1 MKTDTEKGSPSSNPT
16 SLPVSIPI
24 EGMTCAACV
33 GRVQRAIAKADGV
46 ERVSVNL
53 ATEKAELVLNDNAAL
68 RSAIDAVT
76 DSGYGVPLEEFDLEI
91 GGMTCASCI
100 FRVEKAL
107 RKIPGLLDASVNLA
121 TEQARVRFPVGAVST
136 ADLIRAVEKA
146 GYTARLPVKSAAREP
161 QQEAERNLQ
170 KEKRTLG
177 ASILLT
183 LPLVLPML
191 LEPFGFTV
199 MLPGWWQLFL
209 ATPVQ
214 FLFGARFYRAAYH
227 AVRAKSG
234 NMDLLVSLGTSA
246 AFGLSLYHLLTAGEH
261 AHHAGLYFE
270 SSAAVITLV
279 LLGKFL
285 ESRAKYRTTEAIR
298 ALQKLRPAMAFVRK
312 GNDFI
317 ETPVEQ
323 IHIKDIVM
331 VRPGE
336 TVSVDGVI
344 EEGESE
350 IDESMLTGESL
361 PVIKRKGDAVSGGS
375 VNGSGMLLVRAT
387 AVGAETMLSRII
399 RLVETAQAD
408 RAPIQRL
415 VDRISEVFVPVV
427 LGIAVLTILAW
438 GLMTGNWERALIHG
452 VAVLVIACPCALGLA
467 TPTAIM
473 VGTGLGARLG
483 ILIRNATALERAHT
497 VRTILF
503 DKTGTLT
510 IGRPELV
517 RLIPISEDELSSL
530 KKAAALQKKS
540 EHPLAH
546 AVVKAARK
554 ASIDV
559 PEATEVRALPGRGIE
574 GRVGTSLLRIGSA
587 TMLEEMQL
595 TLPEARIIEPL
606 NREGITVSFLV
617 DVHSRSILAVLGF
630 ADTIKPTARKTLQK
644 LKELKIRTVMLTG
657 DSRASAE
664 RIAKDLALDEVI
676 TDVLPERKADVVK
689 EYRNRGDVVAMVGDG
704 INDAPALAA
713 ADVSMAMATGTD
725 VAMSSS
731 DITLMNGNPL
741 LIPDAIE
748 LSRKTHAKIRQG
760 LFWAFIYNVIG
771 IPLAAAGYLSPVLAG
786 LAMALSSVSVVT
798 NALLLRRWKPASMQA
813 EKKPAHQQHDN
824 EGTHPASG
832 RSSEAGQ
839 MTDMR
844 AQIERNKSN
853 GPTVRQRHVG
863 AKRQTP

>member
-1 MKTDTEKGSPSSNPT
+1 MKTDTGDQTAKTIHTPGSAPVPVST
-16 SLPVSIPI
+16 SLSVSIPI

-33 GRVQRAIAKADGV
+33 GRVQRAVAKADGV
-46 ERVSVNL
+46 EGVSVNL
-53 ATEKAELVLNDNAAL
+53 ATEKAELMLRDPAAL

-76 DSGYGVPLEEFDLEI
+76 ESGYGVPLEEFDLEI
-91 GGMTCASCI
+91 GGMTCASCVS
-100 FRVEKAL
+100 RVEKAL
-107 RKIPGLLDASVNLA
+107 RKLPGLLDASVNLA
-121 TEQARVRFPVGAVST
+121 TERAHVRFPVGAVTT
-136 ADLIRAVEKA
+136 ADLIRVVEEA
-146 GYTARLPVKSAAREP
+146 GYTAQLPVSTQPAAEER
-161 QQEAERNLQ
+161 QQEAERRLQ
-170 KEKRTLG
+170 REKRIPG

-183 LPLVLPML
+183 LPLLLPML
-191 LEPFGFTV
+191 LEPFGLAV
-199 MLPGWWQLFL
+199 MLPGWWQLLL

-214 FLFGARFYRAAYH
+214 FLFGARFYKAAYH

-298 ALQKLRPAMAFVRK
+298 ALQRLRPAMARVQK

-317 ETPVEQ
+317 DTPVEM
-323 IHIKDIVM
+323 IRIGDIVM

-361 PVIKRKGDAVSGGS
+361 PVSKRKGDAVSGGS
-375 VNGSGMLLVRAT
+375 VNGSGMLLVRTT
-387 AVGAETMLSRII
+387 AVGTETMLSRII
-399 RLVETAQAD
+399 RLVETAQAG

-415 VDRISEVFVPVV
+415 VDRISEIFVPVV

-438 GLMTGNWERALIHG
+438 GFLTGNWEQALIHG

-473 VGTGLGARLG
+473 VGTGLGARSG
-483 ILIRNATALERAHT
+483 ILIRDAEALERAHAIH
-497 VRTILF
+497 TILF

-510 IGRPELV
+510 SGRPELV
-517 RLIPISEDELSSL
+517 ELIPLNEDEMASL

-546 AVVKAARK
+546 AVVKAAEK
-554 ASIDV
+554 ADIDV

-574 GRVGTSLLRIGSA
+574 GRVDEFLLRLGNA
-587 TMLEEMQL
+587 AMLEEMQI
-595 TLPEARIIEPL
+595 TLPDSEILEPL
-606 NREGITVSFLV
+606 HREGRTVSFLV
-617 DVHSRSILAVLGF
+617 DVSKGSILAILGF
-630 ADTIKPTARKTLQK
+630 ADTIKPTALQTLQK
-644 LKELKIRTVMLTG
+644 LKELKIHTVMLTG
-657 DSRASAE
+657 DTEASAE
-664 RIAKDLALDEVI
+664 RIAKDLPLDEVI
-676 TDVLPERKADVVK
+676 AGVLPERKAGIVK
-689 EYRNRGDVVAMVGDG
+689 ERRNRGEIVAMVGDG

-725 VAMSSS
+725 IAMSSAG
-731 DITLMNGNPL
+731 ITLMNGNPL

-748 LSRKTHAKIRQG
+748 LSRRTYAKIKQG
-760 LFWAFIYNVIG
+760 LFWAFIYNIIG
-771 IPLAAAGYLSPVLAG
+771 TPLAAFGYLSPVLAG

-798 NALLLRRWKPASMQA
+798 NALLLRRWKPASM
-813 EKKPAHQQHDN
+813 H
-824 EGTHPASG
+824 T
-832 RSSEAGQ
+832 
-839 MTDMR
+839 
-844 AQIERNKSN
+844 
-853 GPTVRQRHVG
+853 
-863 AKRQTP
+863 

>member
-1 MKTDTEKGSPSSNPT
+1 MKTDTDDQVAKTIPTPGSVPVSIPT
-16 SLPVSIPI
+16 SLPISIPI

-33 GRVQRAIAKADGV
+33 GRVQRAVAKADGV
-46 ERVSVNL
+46 EGVSVNL
-53 ATEKAELVLNDNAAL
+53 ATEKAELALRDNAAL
-68 RSAIDAVT
+68 QSAIDAVT

-91 GGMTCASCI
+91 GGMTCASCVS
-100 FRVEKAL
+100 RVEKAL
-107 RKIPGLLDASVNLA
+107 RKLPGLLDASVNLA
-121 TEQARVRFPVGAVST
+121 TEQAHVRFPVGAVST
-136 ADLIRAVEKA
+136 ADLIRAVEEA
-146 GYTARLPVKSAAREP
+146 GYTAQLPVSSQSAAEER
-161 QQEAERNLQ
+161 QQEAERKLQ
-170 KEKRTLG
+170 REKRTLG

-191 LEPFGFTV
+191 LEPFGFAA
-199 MLPGWWQLFL
+199 MLPGWWQLLL

-214 FLFGARFYRAAYH
+214 FLFGARFYKAAYH

-261 AHHAGLYFE
+261 ALHAGLYFE

-298 ALQKLRPAMAFVRK
+298 ALQKLRPAMARVQK

-323 IHIKDIVM
+323 IRSGDVVM

-361 PVIKRKGDAVSGGS
+361 PVSKRKADAVSGGS
-375 VNGSGMLLVRAT
+375 VNGSGMLLVRTT

-399 RLVETAQAD
+399 RLVETAQAG

-438 GLMTGNWERALIHG
+438 GFLTGSWEQALIHG

-483 ILIRNATALERAHT
+483 ILIRDAEALERAHAIK
-497 VRTILF
+497 TILF

-517 RLIPISEDELSSL
+517 ELIPISEDELASF
-530 KKAAALQKKS
+530 KKAAALQKTS

-546 AVVKAARK
+546 AVVKAAEK
-554 ASIDV
+554 AGIGV
-559 PEATEVRALPGRGIE
+559 PEAIEVRALPGRGIE
-574 GRVGTSLLRIGSA
+574 GKVGESLLRLGSA
-587 TMLEEMQL
+587 TMLEEMQI
-595 TLPEARIIEPL
+595 TLPVGEIIETL
-606 NREGITVSFLV
+606 NREGRTVSFLV
-617 DVHSRSILAVLGF
+617 DVHSRSILAILGF
-630 ADTIKPTARKTLQK
+630 ADTIKPTALKTVLK
-644 LKELKIRTVMLTG
+644 LKELKIHTVMLTG
-657 DSRASAE
+657 DNRASAE
-664 RIAKDLALDEVI
+664 RIAKDLPLDEVI
-676 TDVLPERKADVVK
+676 ANVLPEKKAAVVK
-689 EYRNRGDVVAMVGDG
+689 ERRDRGEVVAMVGDG

-731 DITLMNGNPL
+731 GITLMNGNPL

-748 LSRKTHAKIRQG
+748 LSRKTYAKIRQG

-771 IPLAAAGYLSPVLAG
+771 IPLAAVGYLSPVLAG

-798 NALLLRRWKPASMQA
+798 NALLLRRWKPASMQT
-813 EKKPAHQQHDN
+813 EKKSVH
-824 EGTHPASG
+824 
-832 RSSEAGQ
+832 
-839 MTDMR
+839 
-844 AQIERNKSN
+844 
-853 GPTVRQRHVG
+853 
-863 AKRQTP
+863 